1 MPECGHLMGH
11 LAIPNKDGVLTY
23 LPIRCN
29 DEEEHEFGCA
39 FLDVMSGLSVHATH
53 EPTSTVDERGCIVSD
68 A

>member
-29 DEEEHEFGCA
+29 DEKDHEFAGA
-39 FLDVMSGLSVHATH
+39 PSLM
-53 EPTSTVDERGCIVSD
+53 
-68 A
+68 